1 MRALWS
7 MAVYRNAAGFSDACA
22 SRDLYTASLGAHL
35 QGISEMTDS
44 DLMIPGPDGQ
54 LSVRTR
60 SVKESSGNVVI
71 LVQGANVS
79 GQAGFDFKFDGGQ
92 DYSFMDGLAQ
102 RGVGSVTF
110 SIRGYEKSELN
121 SNPLSVQTDQ
131 AIEDLGAVVD
141 WLHAQGIKTPHI
153 LGWSWGGRIAGRY
166 AEAHADKIDRV
177 ILLDPALGGGQLVLP
192 APSEEYWDNTYDY
205 FFNRLEEEF
214 TELAARKAFAE
225 IVSSTEPKS
234 PNGIRQENAEGS
246 IPVKPADITRPT
258 MLIYGDAAGAANY
271 MHGSQ
276 RRGDFFESLGTED
289 KALVV
294 IPGGGD
300 YAHIQNPRRRFHKCI
315 ADFLTPA

>member
-1 MRALWS
+1 MID
-7 MAVYRNAAGFSDACA
+7 NADV
-22 SRDLYTASLGAHL
+22 
-35 QGISEMTDS
+35 
-44 DLMIPGPDGQ
+44 MIPGPDGQ

-60 SVKESSGNVVI
+60 SLEQSHSNVVV

-79 GQAGFDFKFDGGQ
+79 GQAGFDFTFDGGE
-92 DYSFMDGLAQ
+92 DYSFMDGLAA

-110 SIRGYEKSELN
+110 SIRGYEKSELTQ
-121 SNPLSVQTDQ
+121 SPLSVQTDQ

-141 WLHAQGIKTPHI
+141 WLDKEGIKTPHV

-166 AEAHADKIDRV
+166 AETNADRIDRV
-177 ILLDPALGGGQLVLP
+177 VLLDPALGGGQLVLP
-192 APSEEYWDNTYDY
+192 PPEEDWWDNTYDY
-205 FFNRLEEEF
+205 FFKRLEDEF

-225 IVSSTEPKS
+225 IVSTIEPKS

-246 IPVKPADITRPT
+246 ISVKPESISQPT

-276 RRGDFFESLGTED
+276 RRSDFFESLGTQD
-289 KALVV
+289 KSLVV

-300 YAHIQNPRRRFHKCI
+300 YAHIQNPRRRFHKAI
-315 ADFLTPA
+315 SDFLITK